1 MTFQEILN
9 GKKDFVA
16 TGIIKN
22 ITGEADKI
30 YKSGWQ
36 GSSAEITLIVNNTTQ
51 KIKVFGGT
59 GKNEFPINVF
69 LVDGEGKIL
78 KDDKEKAVRTQ
89 IKADEFD
96 PKKHVTFDTREV
108 MKWGERDSEGK
119 PTKISYISELTE
131 GRFANSLLEHKEEI
145 IGKRVGIRGTF
156 NFRPT
161 QKYDKIEVNMSVN
174 RITLLDDI
182 DDTMKHKPDEF
193 ILNLPM
199 VINKTYVDKI
209 LDNLDKDGNGVLHCY
224 VPVYHKYV
232 DGEKENKKG
241 RNVFVSTP
249 ITLQKN
255 GFLGVVESIADL
267 PLRVDLFKNR
277 LNYGTNGTDFVM
289 CKAGIRY
296 KSGVVERQITIN
308 DLLQDPIYGG
318 HAKKIMAIEDED
330 VREVRIN
337 NFIEMYK
344 VQNPMTVKGEFVQ
357 KIDFGNII
365 QVKNSESGLVEDV
378 LVGINPQVIE
388 FYTLEKIK
396 TEDESMEQKKE
407 IQSNPVPKVKTT
419 YTQPAP
425 PAPEIESYDADDF
438 PF

>member
-1 MTFQEILN
+1 
-9 GKKDFVA
+9 
-16 TGIIKN
+16 
-22 ITGEADKI
+22 
-30 YKSGWQ
+30 
-36 GSSAEITLIVNNTTQ
+36 
-51 KIKVFGGT
+51 
-59 GKNEFPINVF
+59 
-69 LVDGEGKIL
+69 
-78 KDDKEKAVRTQ
+78 
-89 IKADEFD
+89 
-96 PKKHVTFDTREV
+96 
-108 MKWGERDSEGK
+108 
-119 PTKISYISELTE
+119 
-131 GRFANSLLEHKEEI
+131 
-145 IGKRVGIRGTF
+145 
-156 NFRPT
+156 
-161 QKYDKIEVNMSVN
+161 
-174 RITLLDDI
+174 
-182 DDTMKHKPDEF
+182 
-193 ILNLPM
+193 
-199 VINKTYVDKI
+199 
-209 LDNLDKDGNGVLHCY
+209 
-224 VPVYHKYV
+224 
-232 DGEKENKKG
+232 
-241 RNVFVSTP
+241 
-249 ITLQKN
+249 
-255 GFLGVVESIADL
+255 
-267 PLRVDLFKNR
+267 
-277 LNYGTNGTDFVM
+277 M

-296 KSGVVERQITIN
+296 KSGVIERQITIN

-396 TEDESMEQKKE
+396 AEDETMEQKKE